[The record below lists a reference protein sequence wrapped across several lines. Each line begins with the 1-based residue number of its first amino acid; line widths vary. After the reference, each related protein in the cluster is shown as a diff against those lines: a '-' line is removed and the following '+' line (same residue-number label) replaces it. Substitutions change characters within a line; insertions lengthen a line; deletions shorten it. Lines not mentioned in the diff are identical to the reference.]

1 MKVSLQWLRELV
13 ANDGAPLEP
22 EHLAERLSIAG
33 FEVEA
38 IEDQAAAIAGVVV
51 GFVQTCE
58 PHADANKLSV
68 CQVQIGADQPLQIVC
83 GAANVRSGIHVA
95 VAPVGTHLPA
105 VGLTIKA
112 AELRGV
118 ASSGMICSLQELG
131 LAESSAGIAILE
143 DLLPVPPPI
152 GSPLGPALGLDDQ
165 VLELAITA
173 NRPDGLSMQGIARE
187 VAALCGG
194 QTTLPPRAPTV
205 AVSALAVSAANA
217 TAMEDGGLF
226 SVTSLTDLKVAAS
239 PSWLQRRLQRA
250 GLRPINNVVD
260 ITNLVM
266 LETGQPLHAFD
277 REALARLAP
286 GPADPAQLGLRQGRE
301 GESLVTLDGENRPL
315 GPEALVVTYADQAIA
330 LAGVMGG
337 AAEAVNGGTT
347 SIWLEAAVFASEAV
361 RRSSRSV
368 GLRSEASSRFEK
380 GLPRENTL
388 AAADRAVALLQELAG
403 ARVEGR
409 WWHGRPE
416 APTPPVVLN
425 RDALHNLLGPVLVG
439 GEPQDLEDSRIEAT
453 LKALGCQLEAGE
465 DGWSVTV
472 PAQRALDLKR
482 EVDLIEEVARLVGYD
497 QFGVHL
503 PDPLVPGGLDP
514 TQQAER
520 RLRRALCAAGLQ
532 ELSTLSLVKAA
543 KGRISLANP
552 LLADTGHLRD
562 NLHEELLQ
570 AARRNRQAFRP
581 DFWAFEIGRVYLAAP
596 SQEAVATDPATVD
609 PPLVDPP
616 LVDPPTID
624 PAKID
629 PATIEE
635 RLLLGGI
642 VCGERRSE
650 LWSSSGQPRPPSYF
664 EARGLLQ
671 AGLQSLGL
679 VLEDRPALEQGVV
692 GAPPADLLHPGR
704 SAQLV
709 FEGRPLGW
717 FGQLH
722 PARAQELDLGDGTYL
737 FELPLAPLLAAA
749 IRPRRWQPS
758 FTPFATVP
766 PSERDLALVVSRSLT
781 AAELLA
787 AIRKAGKP
795 LLEQAELLDRYEG
808 AQVEAGY
815 CSQAFRLR
823 YRAPDRT
830 LTDGEVDAAHQKVVA
845 SLASRFDAKLRS

>member
-13 ANDGAPLEP
+13 ANDGALLEP
-22 EHLAERLSIAG
+22 EQLAERLSIAG

-38 IEDQAAAIAGVVV
+38 IEDQAAASAGVVV

-58 PHADANKLSV
+58 PHGDANKLSV

-143 DLLPVPPPI
+143 DLLPAPPPI
-152 GSPLGPALGLDDQ
+152 GSPLAPALGLDDQ

-194 QTTLPPRAPTV
+194 QTTLPPRAPAV
-205 AVSALAVSAANA
+205 AASALAVSGANA
-217 TAMEDGGLF
+217 AAMEAGGLF
-226 SVTSLTDLKVAAS
+226 SITSLTDLKVAAS

-315 GPEALVVTYADQAIA
+315 GPEALLVTYADQAIA

-337 AAEAVNGGTT
+337 AAEAVNEGTT

-403 ARVEGR
+403 AHVEGR
-409 WWHGRPE
+409 WLHGRPE

-439 GEPQDLEDSRIEAT
+439 GEPQDLDDSRIEGT
-453 LKALGCQLEAGE
+453 LKALGCQLEPND

-497 QFGVHL
+497 QFDVHL

-596 SQEAVATDPATVD
+596 GQEAAAT
-609 PPLVDPP
+609 
-616 LVDPPTID
+616 
-624 PAKID
+624 D

-679 VLEDRPALEQGVV
+679 ALEDRPALEQGVV

-722 PARAQELDLGDGTYL
+722 PARARELDLSDGTYL

-758 FTPFATVP
+758 FTPYATVP

-830 LTDGEVDAAHQKVVA
+830 LTDGEVDGAHQKVVA
-845 SLASRFDAKLRS
+845 SLESRFGAKLRS

>member
-1 MKVSLQWLRELV
+1 
-13 ANDGAPLEP
+13 
-22 EHLAERLSIAG
+22 
-33 FEVEA
+33 
-38 IEDQAAAIAGVVV
+38 
-51 GFVQTCE
+51 
-58 PHADANKLSV
+58 
-68 CQVQIGADQPLQIVC
+68 
-83 GAANVRSGIHVA
+83 
-95 VAPVGTHLPA
+95 
-105 VGLTIKA
+105 
-112 AELRGV
+112 
-118 ASSGMICSLQELG
+118 
-131 LAESSAGIAILE
+131 
-143 DLLPVPPPI
+143 
-152 GSPLGPALGLDDQ
+152 
-165 VLELAITA
+165 
-173 NRPDGLSMQGIARE
+173 
-187 VAALCGG
+187 
-194 QTTLPPRAPTV
+194 
-205 AVSALAVSAANA
+205 
-217 TAMEDGGLF
+217 
-226 SVTSLTDLKVAAS
+226 
-239 PSWLQRRLQRA
+239 
-250 GLRPINNVVD
+250 
-260 ITNLVM
+260 
-266 LETGQPLHAFD
+266 
-277 REALARLAP
+277 
-286 GPADPAQLGLRQGRE
+286 
-301 GESLVTLDGENRPL
+301 
-315 GPEALVVTYADQAIA
+315 
-330 LAGVMGG
+330 
-337 AAEAVNGGTT
+337 
-347 SIWLEAAVFASEAV
+347 
-361 RRSSRSV
+361 
-368 GLRSEASSRFEK
+368 
-380 GLPRENTL
+380 
-388 AAADRAVALLQELAG
+388 
-403 ARVEGR
+403 
-409 WWHGRPE
+409 
-416 APTPPVVLN
+416 VVLN

-439 GEPQDLEDSRIEAT
+439 GEPQDLADSRIEAT
-453 LKALGCQLEAGE
+453 LKALGCQLEADD

-497 QFGVHL
+497 QFDVHL

-520 RLRRALCAAGLQ
+520 RLRRSLCAAGLQ

-596 SQEAVATDPATVD
+596 GQEAAAT
-609 PPLVDPP
+609 
-616 LVDPPTID
+616 
-624 PAKID
+624 D

-679 VLEDRPALEQGVV
+679 ALEDRPALEQDVV

-722 PARAQELDLGDGTYL
+722 PARARDLDLSDGTYL

-845 SLASRFDAKLRS
+845 SLESRFGAKLRS